1 LQRGELHKAAGVVGV
16 GRLPAIA
23 NVALRHIAGSLGAD
37 VDESTWIVTTYLIAS
52 AAIIPVSGWLSS
64 VVGRKRFYMGCVA
77 IFTVAS
83 VLCGFAPSLALVNVA
98 GNLGGS
104 IGISMA
110 RTILA
115 QRSQFHQS
123 RLGENIYADHQEC
136 PD

>member
-1 LQRGELHKAAGVVGV
+1 MAIVRG
-16 GRLPAIA
+16 
-23 NVALRHIAGSLGAD
+23 
-37 VDESTWIVTTYLIAS
+37 
-52 AAIIPVSGWLSS
+52 
-64 VVGRKRFYMGCVA
+64 GRKRFYMGCVA
-77 IFTVAS
+77 IFTVTS